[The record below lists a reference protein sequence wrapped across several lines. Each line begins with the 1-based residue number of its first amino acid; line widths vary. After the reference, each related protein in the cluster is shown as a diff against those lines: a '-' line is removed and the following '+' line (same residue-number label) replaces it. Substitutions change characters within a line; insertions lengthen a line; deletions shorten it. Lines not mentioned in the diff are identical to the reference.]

1 MTNYENLLN
10 LPLNCNGNDNSG
22 TLATQEIIKMSQ
34 RDFSEN
40 EPECTPELPAANRA
54 LFLEKVR
61 QSNAACQSG
70 DFATAVMLYTDALQL
85 DPGNYILYSNRS
97 AARLK
102 QGQFALALQDAT
114 KARELCPQ
122 WPKAYF
128 RQGVALQ
135 CLGRYG
141 EALASFSAGLAQDTQ
156 HKQLLAGLMEA
167 SVKSPLRH
175 ALEPTFQQLRGM
187 NLDQSPFVVISV
199 VGQELLQAGQYH
211 SAVTVL
217 ESALRIG
224 SCSLKLRGSVFS
236 ALSSAH
242 WALNQLDKAIGY
254 MQQDLA
260 VAKSLGDTAGECRAH
275 GNLGSAYFSQGS
287 YKEALTAH
295 RYQLVLAMK
304 CKDTQAAAAA
314 LTSLGHVYTAIGDYP
329 NALASHKQCVQ
340 LVKQIGDRL
349 QEAREIGNVGAV
361 YLAMGEFDS
370 AVDCHT
376 QHLRLARK
384 LGNQVEEARAYS
396 NLGSSHH
403 YRRNFAQAITFH
415 EQVLRISKQLGDRN
429 IEARAYAG
437 LGHAARCAGDCVQ
450 AKKWHEKQLEM
461 ALAARDKVGEGRACS
476 NLGIVYQLLGE
487 HDAALK
493 LHQAHLTIARQLH
506 DRAGMGRAYG
516 NIGNAYSAAGLY
528 EAAIKYHKQELTI
541 SKEVHDRSAEAST
554 HGNLAVAYQ
563 ALGAHDMALMHYR
576 AHLNIARELKD
587 TAGEAC
593 ALLNLG
599 NCFSSRQ
606 EFAQAVPYYEQ
617 YLMLSQEL
625 GDVAAEG
632 KACHFLGYVHY
643 CIGNYREAVRY
654 YDQDLA
660 LAKDLQD
667 KINMGRAYCNL
678 GLAHLALGNTQAALE
693 CQKYFL
699 AVAHMTNHLPGK
711 FRALGNIGDILV
723 RTAEHEEAVKMYQ
736 RQLTLARHARER
748 PLEAAACGAL
758 GLAHRLIK
766 KFDKALGYHTQ
777 ELTLRQ
783 EMGDLPGEC
792 KAHGHLGAVHMAL
805 GNYQNAVKCYQGQL
819 ERAQEL
825 QDSGIEAQSYGN
837 LGIAKLNMGLYE
849 DAIGYLEQQLGTLE
863 RVNMPTTQHD
873 RARALGHLGDC
884 YDALGDYEEG
894 IKCHERHLQLATALQ
909 SYRDQERAYRGLGH
923 SHRALGNLQEALVCL
938 EKRLV
943 VAHELGSPEV
953 KAVAY
958 GDLGNIHSA
967 LGNYE
972 QAVNCLEHQQEI
984 ARELGDRALV
994 SDATSAL
1001 GNVYQRMSDADGA
1014 LRLHK
1019 MDLEM
1024 CEHLGAGALQA
1035 RACSNLGAVYES
1047 IRSYVD
1053 AVKFYEKQLALTA
1066 DRLSKAYACGS
1077 LGRVFHQMGQHGQA
1091 INFLRQGLA
1100 IAQSI
1105 NKSEEEA
1112 KIRYQLG
1119 LALRAS
1125 EDNDDARTQME
1136 TAAQLLES
1144 VRYDQRSPEGRTS
1157 LFDLQT
1163 SCYHIL
1169 QQILVATHRNEDA
1182 LVAAERCKARTSPDT
1197 NSISRKTTITCSES
1211 IYDIVNRTKTNV
1223 LYFSLAGDEL
1233 YAWFL
1238 QPQKGIV
1245 RFNVVRIT
1253 EETLK
1258 ISTEK
1263 LAEHSKNTQQK
1274 GSLLERYINMV
1285 RDNLGVNSD
1294 SVLLEGDGSGWR
1306 SSSENLLDDFANE
1319 RSGFLR
1325 MVNRNHLMNSSNYS
1339 LSSLFSLGSVGGSVA
1354 SLQGSTR
1361 SIGSLQG
1368 STRSRRAPTLP
1379 VWQGPSCLHTL
1390 YNLLLEPFD
1399 DLLPSGCSVSR
1410 QGRKELILVL
1420 ENELYLVPFAILRS
1434 AKEDG
1439 EYLSERCSIIT
1450 IPSLQSLRLKSKIL
1464 RARELTENL
1473 NTALV
1478 VGGPRIPSVLSE
1490 TWGWSESPA
1499 SLQEAAMVADMLQ
1512 AKAIAGCNATKE
1524 AVISELS
1531 SAECVHF
1538 AANLSWKLGA
1548 VVLSPGD
1555 VVDSQTQKRYYQS
1568 TKGGVTQD
1576 EETHELSGGNIE
1588 LPQLSDFILSAADVL
1603 TMKLNAKLVV
1613 LSSYHSI
1620 EPITGAGVANLAGS
1634 WLCAGAGAV
1643 LISLWPVPETAAK
1656 ILLRAFYSALLQGAR
1671 AARALAEAM
1680 QTVQHTKHFAH
1691 PANWAGFLLIGGNV
1705 RLSNKVAMMGNALCE
1720 LMRSPDKCR
1729 DALRVCLHLVE
1740 KSLQRIHRGQ
1750 KNAMYTTQKSIENK
1764 AGPVGGWKD
1773 LLMAVGFRFEPAANG
1788 IPSSVFFPQSDP
1800 EDRLSQCS
1808 ASLQALLALT
1818 PLTLQALAKLVN
1830 SIDVADD
1837 IITLIRN
1844 VLTQFPPKGSAET
1857 EACIEIPLSVR
1868 LWRVAGCHELLASIG
1883 FDLTEVGQD
1892 QVTLRTGKQAN
1903 RRSCQFVLQAL
1914 LALFDTQE
1922 APKSLGL
1929 DSSSSCESLA
1939 DETHAELQV
1948 SVSNPAL
1955 AITSTPTA
1963 VSTHITA
1970 DVTKALG
1977 LGLPLP
1983 PLNRTRVISSS
1994 GSAFISYVRR
2004 RGEPDGGRTDTE
2016 SIPSAPDSA
2025 GSALYPTQDSSLANT
2040 TDSELSD
2047 GYISQAHINKAVGPR
2062 LGYSSLRTPV
2072 RVSRPGGGGESDAA
2086 FTPSPPVTTQNP
2098 VEQNVSMALA
2108 HQTRIRNLYS
2118 GTGMNY
2124 LGDSVIP
2131 EMSVVPSGISR
2142 RPDSSSSASST
2153 TDWDISGHAT
2163 VLRRNNQPPQHP
2175 GHMPPLPPPRQTLP
2189 LVDSLRPVAL
2199 MAPVYNNLGPSS
2211 SLTGI
2216 PLKSTTMESTSS
2228 ESEIERGL
2236 ELAQTPMSHFRLK
2249 PKIKLGNAQ
2258 SSVAARLSKEHAL
2271 FMDRLNVRTEAT
2283 ASLNANQQSNSG
2295 TANVLAGSRKPLSLT
2310 EEDDNAL
2317 IVNASNLYFSQ
2328 ADTELLNEAKKEL
2341 KSSAAV
2347 GAATS
2352 NSQSVAAK
2360 EVVNKANQKSIQDSI
2375 MRHMNRETPT
2385 ISEVYHERN
2394 LGLGLAPP
2402 LSKLLL
2408 SKNYDDEPS
2417 VSGSSSSK
2425 LSNTCT
2431 IKSIVDAVS
2440 ELELSG
2446 TSSSSS
2452 VSTAN
2457 TKTLNMPA
2465 HNTNA
2470 SNNNSTLVSS
2480 CSVNNTNISN
2490 VGQSNSTHAPTNIKD
2505 TCSICG
2511 EPADIICRC
2520 KAAIVQKKATLKPWL
2535 SYVPSSI
2542 VKASDLATAEIL
2554 ERQHKIKTNVGTIK
2568 TKAEVVASMTMTNV
2582 KRASSPFSE
2591 FCRRD
2596 EGDGRSVADS
2606 QCSST
2611 YKTAAAVLGNNVG
2624 NSTGT
2629 GGLNSKDVGKSTT
2642 QTSGGAL
2649 VGRNK

>member
-1 MTNYENLLN
+1 MYRDSCYHNNLKGFCGRKGQIKVLN
-10 LPLNCNGNDNSG
+10 CRSILKSYTQLSSTLYLSLTYNAFTKGFFLPLS
-22 TLATQEIIKMSQ
+22 LSFQ
-34 RDFSEN
+34 N
-40 EPECTPELPAANRA
+40 EPECNPELTAANRA

-70 DFATAVMLYTDALQL
+70 DFGTAVLLYTDALQL

-102 QGQFALALQDAT
+102 HGQFALALQDAT

-141 EALASFSAGLAQDTQ
+141 EALASFAAGLGQDPQ
-156 HKQLLAGLMEA
+156 NKQLLAGLLEA
-167 SVKSPLRH
+167 SIKSPLRH
-175 ALEPTFQQLRGM
+175 ALEPTLQQLRAM

-217 ESALRIG
+217 EAALRIG

-287 YKEALTAH
+287 FKEALTAH

-403 YRRNFAQAITFH
+403 YRRNFAQAMTFH
-415 EQVLRISKQLGDRN
+415 EQVLRISQQLGDRN

-437 LGHAARCAGDCVQ
+437 LGHAARCAGDFVQ

-461 ALAARDKVGEGRACS
+461 ALAARDKIGEGRACS

-516 NIGNAYSAAGLY
+516 NIGNAYSSAGLY

-541 SKEVHDRSAEAST
+541 SKEVNDRSAEAST

-563 ALGAHDMALMHYR
+563 ALGAHDMALIHYR

-587 TAGEAC
+587 TQGEAC

-599 NCFSSRQ
+599 NCLSSRQ

-632 KACHFLGYVHY
+632 KACHFLGYAHY

-667 KINMGRAYCNL
+667 KMNMGRAYCNL
-678 GLAHLALGNTQAALE
+678 GLAHLALGNNQAALE

-699 AVAHMTNHLPGK
+699 AVAHMTNHLSGK
-711 FRALGNIGDILV
+711 FRALGNIGDILI
-723 RTAEHEEAVKMYQ
+723 RTGEIEEAAKMYQ
-736 RQLTLARHARER
+736 RQLTLARQSRER
-748 PLEAAACGAL
+748 SMEAAACGAL

-766 KFDKALGYHTQ
+766 KYDKALGYHTQ

-783 EMGDLPGEC
+783 EMSDLKGEC

-805 GNYQNAVKCYQGQL
+805 CNYTHAVKCYQEQL

-825 QDSGIEAQSYGN
+825 QDSAIEAQAYGN
-837 LGIAKLNMGLYE
+837 LGIAKLNMGHYE

-863 RVNMPTTQHD
+863 RVNLPTTQHD

-894 IKCHERHLQLATALQ
+894 IKCHERHLQLATSLQ
-909 SYRDQERAYRGLGH
+909 SFRDQERAYRGLGH

-953 KAVAY
+953 KAVSY
-958 GDLGNIHSA
+958 GDLGNIHCA
-967 LGNYE
+967 LGNHE

-984 ARELGDRALV
+984 ARELGDRMLV

-1001 GNVYQRMSDADGA
+1001 GNVYQRMGDNDGA
-1014 LRLHK
+1014 LKLHK

-1024 CEHLGAGALQA
+1024 GEHLGNAFMQA
-1035 RACSNLGAVYES
+1035 RACGNLGAVYEA

-1066 DRLSKAYACGS
+1066 DRLSKTYACGS
-1077 LGRVFHQMGQHGQA
+1077 LGRVFHQMGQHAQA
-1091 INFLRQGLA
+1091 INYLKQGLS

-1105 NKSEEEA
+1105 NKSEDEA
-1112 KIRYQLG
+1112 KIRHQLG

-1125 EDNDDARTQME
+1125 GDNEGAKLQME

-1144 VRYDQRSPEGRTS
+1144 VRYDQRSPEARSS

-1169 QQILVATHRNEDA
+1169 QQIFVAMQRNEDA
-1182 LVAAERCKARTSPDT
+1182 LVAAERCKARSMPDT
-1197 NSISRKTTITCSES
+1197 NSISRKTMMTCSES

-1223 LYFSLAGDEL
+1223 LYYSLAGDEL

-1245 RFNVVRIT
+1245 RFHSIKIS
-1253 EETLK
+1253 EESLK
-1258 ISTEK
+1258 MSTEK
-1263 LAEHSKNTQQK
+1263 LAEHAKDSEDKE
-1274 GSLLERYINMV
+1274 SLLERYINMV

-1294 SVLLEGDGSGWR
+1294 SVLHEGDGSGWR
-1306 SSSENLLDDFANE
+1306 SSSENLLDDFSNE

-1368 STRSRRAPTLP
+1368 SSRSRRAPMLP
-1379 VWQGPSCLHTL
+1379 AWQGPSCLHTL
-1390 YNLLLEPFD
+1390 FNILLSPFD
-1399 DLLPSGCSVSR
+1399 DLLPTGGAVSR

-1420 ENELYLVPFAILRS
+1420 DNELYLVPFAILRS

-1439 EYLSERCSIIT
+1439 EYLSERCSLIT
-1450 IPSLQSLRLKSKIL
+1450 VPSLQSLRLKSKML
-1464 RARELTENL
+1464 RSRELAENL

-1478 VGGPRIPSVLSE
+1478 VGGPRIPSTLSE

-1512 AKAIAGCNATKE
+1512 AKTLAGCNATKE
-1524 AVISELS
+1524 AVVSELP

-1538 AANLSWKLGA
+1538 AANLSWKMGA

-1555 VVDSQTQKRYYQS
+1555 VVDSQSQKRFYQS
-1568 TKGGVTQD
+1568 SNAENSAEQD
-1576 EETHELSGGNIE
+1576 ETPELSGGNME
-1588 LPQLSDFILSAADVL
+1588 LPQLSDFILSSNDV
-1603 TMKLNAKLVV
+1603 TNMKLNAKLVV

-1620 EPITGAGVANLAGS
+1620 EPITGTGVANLAGS

-1656 ILLRAFYSALLQGAR
+1656 ILLRAFYSALLQGVR

-1705 RLSNKVAMMGNALCE
+1705 RLSNKVALMGHALCE
-1720 LMRSPDKCR
+1720 LMRTPDKCR

-1788 IPSSVFFPQSDP
+1788 IPSSVFFPQADP

-1830 SIDVADD
+1830 SSEVADD
-1837 IITLIRN
+1837 IIAVIRN
-1844 VLTQFPPKGSAET
+1844 VLTQYPPKGSPEI
-1857 EACIEIPLSVR
+1857 EVSIEIPLSVR
-1868 LWRVAGCHELLASIG
+1868 LWRVAGCHELLASVG

-1903 RRSCQFVLQAL
+1903 RRTCQFVLQAL

-1922 APKSLGL
+1922 APKTLGL
-1929 DSSSSCESLA
+1929 DSSSSCESLIEESAA
-1939 DETHAELQV
+1939 DITLTNTA
-1948 SVSNPAL
+1948 SNLPAL
-1955 AITSTPTA
+1955 TSTPHQNLNLDT
-1963 VSTHITA
+1963 
-1970 DVTKALG
+1970 TKTLNMG
-1977 LGLPLP
+1977 LTLP
-1983 PLNRTRVISSS
+1983 PLPINRSRLISNGS
-1994 GSAFISYVRR
+1994 GAFISYVRR
-2004 RGEPDGGRTDTE
+2004 RGEPDGGRTDNE
-2016 SIPSAPDSA
+2016 STPASASSSS
-2025 GSALYPTQDSSLANT
+2025 GVLYPTLDSSLNNT

-2047 GYISQAHINKAVGPR
+2047 GYISQSHITKTNACR
-2062 LGYSSLRTPV
+2062 LGPATLRGPI

-2086 FTPSPPVTTQNP
+2086 FTPSPPVTNQNP
-2098 VEQNVSMALA
+2098 VDPNVSLALA

-2118 GTGMNY
+2118 GSGMGY
-2124 LGDSVIP
+2124 LGDNVIP
-2131 EMSVVPSGISR
+2131 EMSAVPPTNNNR

-2153 TDWDISGHAT
+2153 TDWEGSGHAT
-2163 VLRRNNQPPQHP
+2163 VLRR
-2175 GHMPPLPPPRQTLP
+2175 GGLMPPLPPPRQNMP
-2189 LVDSLRPVAL
+2189 LVDSLRPLAP
-2199 MAPVYNNLGPSS
+2199 MAPVYNNLGQSVGPANTASGTLDS
-2211 SLTGI
+2211 N
-2216 PLKSTTMESTSS
+2216 SS
-2228 ESEIERGL
+2228 ESDFERGL
-2236 ELAQTPMSHFRLK
+2236 KVGQMSHFRLK
-2249 PKIKLGNAQ
+2249 PKIKLGSAQ
-2258 SSVAARLSKEHAL
+2258 TSVAARVNKEHAL
-2271 FMDRLNVRTEAT
+2271 FMDRLSVRTEVNTLASTAT
-2283 ASLNANQQSNSG
+2283 AVAGSSTTVNNNN
-2295 TANVLAGSRKPLSLT
+2295 TAGSRKPINLP
-2310 EEDDNAL
+2310 EDEDNAL
-2317 IVNASNLYFSQ
+2317 VFNASNLYFSQ
-2328 ADTELLNEAKKEL
+2328 ADNDLLQEAKKDL
-2341 KSSAAV
+2341 SSSTAS
-2347 GAATS
+2347 GLTNS
-2352 NSQSVAAK
+2352 SNINSQGAVANEAVK
-2360 EVVNKANQKSIQDSI
+2360 TNQKTIQDSI
-2375 MRHMNRETPT
+2375 MRHMNREMTPT

-2408 SKNYDDEPS
+2408 SKNYDESETCKTTPNNN
-2417 VSGSSSSK
+2417 
-2425 LSNTCT
+2425 SNAL
-2431 IKSIVDAVS
+2431 KSLVDAVS
-2440 ELELSG
+2440 EMELSG
-2446 TSSSSS
+2446 ASSTSS

-2457 TKTLNMPA
+2457 TKTLN
-2465 HNTNA
+2465 TQ
-2470 SNNNSTLVSS
+2470 SS
-2480 CSVNNTNISN
+2480 
-2490 VGQSNSTHAPTNIKD
+2490 SNSATAKD
-2505 TCSICG
+2505 VCSICG

-2520 KAAIVQKKATLKPWL
+2520 KAATVQKKSNLKPWL
-2535 SYVPSSI
+2535 SNVPSSI
-2542 VKASDLATAEIL
+2542 VKASDLTTADNL
-2554 ERQHKIKTNVGTIK
+2554 ERQHKIRTSVTSNI
-2568 TKAEVVASMTMTNV
+2568 ANL
-2582 KRASSPFSE
+2582 KRAPSPFNE

-2606 QCSST
+2606 QCSSN
-2611 YKTAAAVLGNNVG
+2611 YKNINALKNDAASQQANGVANRKV
-2624 NSTGT
+2624 
-2629 GGLNSKDVGKSTT
+2629 KDYLMTVEGD
-2642 QTSGGAL
+2642 Q
-2649 VGRNK
+2649 N

>member
-10 LPLNCNGNDNSG
+10 LPLNFNGNELNADLANSS
-22 TLATQEIIKMSQ
+22 ATHDAVKMSQ

-40 EPECTPELPAANRA
+40 EPECNAELTAANRA

-61 QSNAACQSG
+61 QSNAACQNG
-70 DFATAVMLYTDALQL
+70 DFGTAVLLYTDALQL
-85 DPGNYILYSNRS
+85 DPSNYILYSNRS

-141 EALASFSAGLAQDTQ
+141 EALASFAAGLGQDPQ
-156 HKQLLAGLMEA
+156 NKQLLAGLVEA
-167 SVKSPLRH
+167 SIKSPLRH
-175 ALEPTFQQLRGM
+175 ALEPTFQQLRAM

-199 VGQELLQAGQYH
+199 VGQELLQAGQYQ

-217 ESALRIG
+217 EAALRIG

-242 WALNQLDKAIGY
+242 WVLNQLDKAIAY

-287 YKEALTAH
+287 FKEALTAH

-314 LTSLGHVYTAIGDYP
+314 LTSLGHVYTATGDYP

-361 YLAMGEFDS
+361 FLAMGDFDS

-384 LGNQVEEARAYS
+384 LGNQVEEAKAYS

-403 YRRNFAQAITFH
+403 YRRNFTQAMTYH
-415 EQVLRISKQLGDRN
+415 EQVLRIAQQLGDRN

-437 LGHAARCAGDCVQ
+437 LGHAARCAGDIVQ
-450 AKKWHEKQLEM
+450 AKKWHEKQLEI
-461 ALAARDKVGEGRACS
+461 ALASRDKIGEGRACS

-493 LHQAHLTIARQLH
+493 LHQAHLTIARQMH

-516 NIGNAYSAAGLY
+516 NIGNAYSSAGLY
-528 EAAIKYHKQELTI
+528 EAAIKYHKQELII
-541 SKEVHDRSAEAST
+541 SKEVNDRSAEAST

-563 ALGAHDMALMHYR
+563 ALGAHDMALIHYR

-587 TAGEAC
+587 TQGEAC

-599 NCFSSRQ
+599 NCLSSRQ

-625 GDVAAEG
+625 GDVSAEG

-643 CIGNYREAVRY
+643 CLGNYREAVRY

-667 KINMGRAYCNL
+667 KMNMGRAYCNL

-699 AVAHMTNHLPGK
+699 AVAHMTNHLSGK

-723 RTAEHEEAVKMYQ
+723 RTGELEEGAKMYQ
-736 RQLTLARHARER
+736 RQLALARHARER
-748 PLEAAACGAL
+748 SMEAAACGAL

-766 KFDKALGYHTQ
+766 KYEKALGYHTQ
-777 ELTLRQ
+777 ELSLRQ
-783 EMGDLPGEC
+783 QISDLKGEC
-792 KAHGHLGAVHMAL
+792 KAHGHLAAVHMAL
-805 GNYQNAVKCYQGQL
+805 YNYTLAVKCYQDQL
-819 ERAQEL
+819 ARAQEL
-825 QDSGIEAQSYGN
+825 HDSAIEAQTFGN
-837 LGIAKLNMGLYE
+837 LGIAKLNMGHYE

-863 RVNMPTTQHD
+863 RVNQPTTQHD

-884 YDALGDYEEG
+884 YDALGDYEEA
-894 IKCHERHLQLATALQ
+894 IKCHERHLQLATSLQ
-909 SYRDQERAYRGLGH
+909 SLRDQEKAYRSMGH

-943 VAHELGSPEV
+943 VAHELGSPAEV

-958 GDLGNIHSA
+958 GDLGNIHCA

-972 QAVNCLEHQQEI
+972 QARNCLEHQQEI
-984 ARELGDRALV
+984 ARELGDRKLV

-1001 GNVYQRMSDADGA
+1001 GNVYQRMGDNDGA
-1014 LRLHK
+1014 LNLHK

-1024 CEHLGAGALQA
+1024 GEHLGNAYMQA
-1035 RACSNLGAVYES
+1035 RACGNLGAVYEA
-1047 IRSYVD
+1047 IRSYDD
-1053 AVKFYEKQLALTA
+1053 AVKFYEKQLSMTTEH
-1066 DRLSKAYACGS
+1066 LSKTIACGS
-1077 LGRVFHQMGQHGQA
+1077 LGRVYHQMGKYSEA
-1091 INFLRQGLA
+1091 INYLKQGLA
-1100 IAQSI
+1100 VAQSI

-1112 KIRYQLG
+1112 KIRHQLG
-1119 LALRAS
+1119 LALKAS
-1125 EDNDDARTQME
+1125 GDNEGARLQME
-1136 TAAQLLES
+1136 NAAQLLES
-1144 VRYDQRSPEGRTS
+1144 VRYDQRSPEARS
-1157 LFDLQT
+1157 NIYELQT

-1169 QQILVATHRNEDA
+1169 QQIFVAMQRNEEA
-1182 LVAAERCKARTSPDT
+1182 LVAAERCKTRSGPEA
-1197 NSISRKTTITCSES
+1197 NNMARKTMMTCSEH
-1211 IYDIVNRTKTNV
+1211 IYDIVNRTKNNV
-1223 LYFSLAGDEL
+1223 LYFSLATDEL

-1245 RFNVVRIT
+1245 RFHAVKIS
-1253 EETLK
+1253 EESLK
-1258 ISTEK
+1258 ISSEK
-1263 LAEHSKNTQQK
+1263 LAEHAK
-1274 GSLLERYINMV
+1274 GAEGKETLLERYINMV

-1294 SVLLEGDGSGWR
+1294 SVLHEGDGSGWR
-1306 SSSENLLDDFANE
+1306 ASTENLLDDFSSE

-1368 STRSRRAPTLP
+1368 SSRSRRTPT

-1390 YNLLLEPFD
+1390 FNILMAPFD
-1399 DLLPSGCSVSR
+1399 DLLPTGGAVSR

-1420 ENELYLVPFAILRS
+1420 DNELYLVPFAILRS
-1434 AKEDG
+1434 SKEDG
-1439 EYLSERCSIIT
+1439 EYLSDRCSLIT
-1450 IPSLQSLRLKSKIL
+1450 VPSLQSLRVKSKAL
-1464 RARELTENL
+1464 RSRELAENL

-1478 VGGPRIPSVLSE
+1478 VGGPRIPATLAE

-1512 AKAIAGCNATKE
+1512 AKTLAGCNATKE
-1524 AVISELS
+1524 AVISELPT
-1531 SAECVHF
+1531 AECVHF

-1555 VVDSQTQKRYYQS
+1555 VVDSQSQKRFYQS
-1568 TKGGVTQD
+1568 SNSENSLAQD
-1576 EETHELSGGNIE
+1576 NDPPDLSGGNME

-1603 TMKLNAKLVV
+1603 NIKLNAKLVV

-1620 EPITGAGVANLAGS
+1620 EPITGSGVAKLAGS

-1691 PANWAGFLLIGGNV
+1691 PANWAGFLLVGGNI
-1705 RLSNKVAMMGNALCE
+1705 RLSNKVALMGHALCE

-1764 AGPVGGWKD
+1764 AGHVAGWKD

-1818 PLTLQALAKLVN
+1818 PLTLQALAKLVT
-1830 SIDVADD
+1830 SSDMADD
-1837 IITLIRN
+1837 IIAVIRN
-1844 VLTQFPPKGSAET
+1844 VLSQYPPKGSPESET
-1857 EACIEIPLSVR
+1857 TIEIPLSVR
-1868 LWRVAGCHELLASIG
+1868 LWRVAGCHELLASMG

-1903 RRSCQFVLQAL
+1903 RRICQFVLQAL

-1922 APKSLGL
+1922 APKSLGI
-1929 DSSSSCESLA
+1929 DSSSSCESLIEDSGITDTVAPASTGNHTQLTTASHQTLVA
-1939 DETHAELQV
+1939 DPSKQPINMGVA
-1948 SVSNPAL
+1948 
-1955 AITSTPTA
+1955 
-1963 VSTHITA
+1963 
-1970 DVTKALG
+1970 
-1977 LGLPLP
+1977 LP
-1983 PLNRTRVISSS
+1983 PLPINRSRLISTGS
-1994 GSAFISYVRR
+1994 GAFISYVRR
-2004 RGEPDGGRTDTE
+2004 RGEPDGGRTENE
-2016 SIPSAPDSA
+2016 SMPAAAVACSSSSMYP
-2025 GSALYPTQDSSLANT
+2025 ALDSSLNNT

-2047 GYISQAHINKAVGPR
+2047 GYISQSHITKTTPSR
-2062 LGYSSLRTPV
+2062 LGASTLRGPV

-2098 VEQNVSMALA
+2098 VDSNVSLALA
-2108 HQTRIRNLYS
+2108 HQTRIRNLYP
-2118 GTGMNY
+2118 GTGMGY
-2124 LGDSVIP
+2124 LGDSAIP
-2131 EMSVVPSGISR
+2131 ELTANTTNR

-2153 TDWDISGHAT
+2153 TDWEGSGHAT
-2163 VLRRNNQPPQHP
+2163 VLRRAT
-2175 GHMPPLPPPRQTLP
+2175 HMPPLPPPRQNMP
-2189 LVDSLRPVAL
+2189 LVDSLRP
-2199 MAPVYNNLGPSS
+2199 MAPMVPVYNNLNANMPASN
-2211 SLTGI
+2211 SLTNAAD
-2216 PLKSTTMESTSS
+2216 SNSS
-2228 ESEIERGL
+2228 ESEFERSLKAG
-2236 ELAQTPMSHFRLK
+2236 QIPMSQFRLK
-2249 PKIKLGNAQ
+2249 PKIKLGSAQ
-2258 SSVAARLSKEHAL
+2258 TSVAARVSKEHAL
-2271 FMDRLNVRTEAT
+2271 FMDRLNVRTEPNLQGAPVNPPTSTTTTTAT
-2283 ASLNANQQSNSG
+2283 NNA
-2295 TANVLAGSRKPLSLT
+2295 AGSRKPINLP
-2310 EEDDNAL
+2310 DDDDSAL
-2317 IVNASNLYFSQ
+2317 VFNASNLYFSQ
-2328 ADTELLNEAKKEL
+2328 ADNDLLQEAKNEL
-2341 KSSAAV
+2341 KSSITHSGPTAGSTASQ
-2347 GAATS
+2347 GAISKDT
-2352 NSQSVAAK
+2352 K
-2360 EVVNKANQKSIQDSI
+2360 TNQKTIQDSI
-2375 MRHMNRETPT
+2375 MRHMNREMTPT

-2402 LSKLLL
+2402 LSQLLL
-2408 SKNYDDEPS
+2408 SKNYEEAETCKPTPANTMALKS
-2417 VSGSSSSK
+2417 
-2425 LSNTCT
+2425 LSE
-2431 IKSIVDAVS
+2431 AVNDI
-2440 ELELSG
+2440 ELSG
-2446 TSSSSS
+2446 TSSTSS
-2452 VSTAN
+2452 VSTTN
-2457 TKTLNMPA
+2457 TKTLNTQSSMA
-2465 HNTNA
+2465 ANTTHREEC
-2470 SNNNSTLVSS
+2470 ST
-2480 CSVNNTNISN
+2480 
-2490 VGQSNSTHAPTNIKD
+2490 
-2505 TCSICG
+2505 CG

-2520 KAAIVQKKATLKPWL
+2520 KAATVQKKASHKPWL
-2535 SYVPSSI
+2535 SNVPSSI
-2542 VKASDLATAEIL
+2542 VKASDLTTADIL
-2554 ERQHKIKTNVGTIK
+2554 ERQNKIRTSV
-2568 TKAEVVASMTMTNV
+2568 TKEVSNPAATVPNSLSSL
-2582 KRASSPFSE
+2582 KRVPSPFNE
-2591 FCRRD
+2591 FSRRD

-2606 QCSST
+2606 QCSSN
-2611 YKTAAAVLGNNVG
+2611 YKNITIVKAEA
-2624 NSTGT
+2624 
-2629 GGLNSKDVGKSTT
+2629 T
-2642 QTSGGAL
+2642 QASL
-2649 VGRNK
+2649 PPPNRKL